1 MGEFRK
7 DPVSGRWVIIA
18 SDRPSKP
25 TDFHVEKTLPTG
37 GFCPFC
43 EGNEDKTPNEIAA
56 LRDAGSAP
64 DRPGWRVRV
73 VPNKFPALRVEGA
86 LDKAHLERKE
96 LVDEARRRAGE
107 LKSNAKRDARLLV
120 DDTEISID
128 SSERTVF
135 DEMNF
140 QVEHLASK
148 IIEKVSG

>member
-1 MGEFRK
+1 MLLKVSSEIHLLPDWTLFVQLGIFLVASLVMYILMVRPIIRILNTRK
-7 DPVSGRWVIIA
+7 MYTIEAETSAQRIQLEA
-18 SDRPSKP
+18 
-25 TDFHVEKTLPTG
+25 E
-37 GFCPFC
+37 
-43 EGNEDKTPNEIAA
+43 A
-56 LRDAGSAP
+56 LTRE
-64 DRPGWRVRV
+64 R
-73 VPNKFPALRVEGA
+73 KETVEGA
-86 LDKAHLERKE
+86 LDKAHIERKE